1 MKYIVFTLAA
11 MAVTSFI
18 PAVADPPPFQAE
30 LVPTEDGY
38 QVQWPSRLEFVYRIE
53 SSPDLETWLDAGL
66 VIPGNGGT
74 MGHNFELLPE
84 DLPDE
89 PRWFHRIV
97 ESPDTDN
104 ARFLLRPVPGEMA
117 AIEDGVGFA
126 FDLDVFPDF
135 PDRVRIY
142 KRPLGGES
150 WDLIGAITEFAEI
163 RDVRFP
169 RGSTVWIPEEEGSY
183 EVLVQAVDENDQVI
197 GQASRPVHIIPNSP
211 PVVTITGGPV
221 SPSAE
226 KVDAEFTTL
235 VTDPDEDEIRWVEFY
250 DNGVLMGRDDIEP
263 FGDEILDAAGEKVRS
278 LWKGTHSITA
288 RAFDSKGAGGPLSE
302 PYEVVITGG
311 NSQPQVTVS
320 STTLHNGILTIRFD
334 ASDPDGTAD
343 IASVAATNLRTKDTA
358 TAQYPQGSYPYNA
371 IYMQLAGWASGPHSI
386 AVVAV
391 DQADARSYLALT
403 EVVVPGPPPPSGN
416 SLGATLAAVIA
427 DDSTLTVSNALYTGE
442 PLASG
447 VFSGG
452 LPRGLQMDE
461 GVAMTTGRF
470 DSWNKG
476 NIAVDTTEDWG
487 LPGDEQLYLRV
498 VGRDTWDAAILEFD
512 VYSPNGQLVI
522 EHQLG
527 SEEYYEFVDRF
538 NDAFAVFVND
548 VPVSLL
554 PDAADIVAVH
564 SVNDWRNRHLY
575 LGNPLEIRP
584 DVDPAYRD
592 SMVEY
597 DGLTIRLS
605 ANALVAPNQTYRVRI
620 VIADVNDFIL
630 DSAVFLGK
638 DSLKSIQPQP

>member
-1 MKYIVFTLAA
+1 MRYIVFTLAV
-11 MAVTSFI
+11 MAVISFI
-18 PAVADPPPFQAE
+18 PVAADPPPFEAE

-104 ARFLLRPVPGEMA
+104 ARFLLRPAPGEMA

-126 FDLDVFPDF
+126 FDLDVFPDL

-142 KRPLGGES
+142 KRPL
-150 WDLIGAITEFAEI
+150 
-163 RDVRFP
+163 
-169 RGSTVWIPEEEGSY
+169 
-183 EVLVQAVDENDQVI
+183 
-197 GQASRPVHIIPNSP
+197 
-211 PVVTITGGPV
+211 
-221 SPSAE
+221 
-226 KVDAEFTTL
+226 
-235 VTDPDEDEIRWVEFY
+235 
-250 DNGVLMGRDDIEP
+250 GRDDIEP
-263 FGDEILDAAGEKVRS
+263 FGDEILDAAGEKVMS

-416 SLGATLAAVIA
+416 SLSATLAAVIA

-470 DSWNKG
+470 DSWNLG

-512 VYSPNGQLVI
+512 VYSPNGQPVI

-575 LGNPLEIRP
+575 LDNPLEIRP

-605 ANALVAPNQTYRVRI
+605 ANALVAPGKTYRVRI